1 MIEHDRQTWIE
12 RARSVPI
19 ESVLERRGIKLRRS
33 GAERIGACPK
43 CGGTD
48 RFSINVKEGVWNC
61 RQCKPESIS
70 GDVIG
75 LVEWLDGLD
84 FNQAVEQLEG
94 QPGGRP
100 KRNGKGNGH
109 DDHVQQQKLGPVVAA
124 YDYTDDAG
132 KLLFQVTRHEPKD
145 FRQRRP
151 DGRGGWIADTRGIH
165 MVPYRLPELAEA
177 ISLQHTVYILE
188 GEKDVDNAVL
198 ALHVPATCNPR
209 GAGKW
214 GSCNIDR
221 YFVDA
226 HVVVIAD
233 NDPQTQNK
241 KTGDLLFHQDGRPR
255 FAGWDH
261 ACEVAQHLSEVAASV
276 RVVDLKTFWPAC
288 PDKGDLSDWME
299 SGGTAEALHD
309 IADHAPDWSP
319 ELIERKAPPVLLP
332 LINIRLWQDKD
343 PKPRQWVVRERI
355 PAHNVTLLTGQGGV
369 GKTLLMQQLA
379 VATVL
384 DSPKGWIG
392 EMPEPGPVLFITAE
406 DDEDELHFRF
416 HRIAAYYNTDFD
428 TLASKGLCLLSLA
441 GKDAAM
447 ATVNQKGIV
456 TPTELFKTMARTA
469 REIRPRWIGL
479 DTAADIFVVNERDRS
494 EVRQCI
500 SLLRG
505 LALEIN
511 TGIILLAHPSLAGIS
526 SGSGLSGSTAWNNS
540 VRSRLYLK
548 TEKKKDSDE
557 DEDEG
562 DGVGRTLEF
571 MKSNYSALAKPVK
584 LTWSD
589 GLLVPD
595 TLPMLAPIDRA
606 ALDERARRLFME
618 LLARYNKQD
627 RTVSSK
633 EKANNYAPKEF
644 MDKDEAKLLHASKSE
659 RKRLLTQAMK
669 HLLDKGKVQV
679 GTGPLHEAKS
689 KRRECLY
696 AGGTLF

>member
-1 MIEHDRQTWIE
+1 M
-12 RARSVPI
+12 
-19 ESVLERRGIKLRRS
+19 
-33 GAERIGACPK
+33 
-43 CGGTD
+43 
-48 RFSINVKEGVWNC
+48 
-61 RQCKPESIS
+61 
-70 GDVIG
+70 
-75 LVEWLDGLD
+75 
-84 FNQAVEQLEG
+84 
-94 QPGGRP
+94 
-100 KRNGKGNGH
+100 
-109 DDHVQQQKLGPVVAA
+109 
-124 YDYTDDAG
+124 
-132 KLLFQVTRHEPKD
+132 FQVTRHEPKD

-151 DGRGGWIADTRGIH
+151 DGRGGWIADTRGVR
-165 MVPYRLPELAEA
+165 MVPYRLPELVEA
-177 ISLQHTVYILE
+177 IAQEQTVYVLE

-221 YFVDA
+221 YFEGA
-226 HVVVIAD
+226 HVVVVAD
-233 NDPQTQNK
+233 NDPQTKNK
-241 KTGDLLFHQDGRPR
+241 KTGELLYHPDGRPR

-276 RVVDLKTFWPAC
+276 RIIDLKSFWPAC
-288 PDKGDLSDWME
+288 PEKGDLTDWME

-319 ELIERKAPPVLLP
+319 ALIERKAPPVLLP
-332 LINIRLWQDKD
+332 LINIRLWQGKE
-343 PKPRQWVVRERI
+343 PKPRRWVVRERI
-355 PAHNVTLLTGQGGV
+355 PAVNVTLLTGQGGV

-384 DSPKGWIG
+384 GSNKGWIG

-416 HRIAAYYNTDFD
+416 HKIAAYYETDFD
-428 TLASKGLCLLSLA
+428 ALAAAGLHLLSLA

-456 TPTELFKTMARTA
+456 TPTELFKTTARTA
-469 REIRPRWIGL
+469 RELKPRWIGL
-479 DTAADIFVVNERDRS
+479 DTAADIFIVNERDRS

-505 LALEIN
+505 LCLDID
-511 TGIILLAHPSLAGIS
+511 TSVILLAHPSLAGIS

-548 TEKKKDSDE
+548 SEKKKENDDE

-562 DGVGRTLEF
+562 DGVGRVLEF

-584 LTWSD
+584 LTWRD

-595 TLPMLAPIDRA
+595 TIPTLAPIDRA
-606 ALDERARRLFME
+606 ALDERARRVFME

-633 EKANNYAPKEF
+633 EKANNFAPKEF
-644 MDKDEAKLLHASKSE
+644 MEKDEAQMLHANKGE

-669 HLLDKGKVQV
+669 HLLDKGRVV
-679 GTGPLHEAKS
+679 PGMGPMREVPS
-689 KRRECLY
+689 KRRDCLY
-696 AGGTLF
+696 AGGTLL